1 MYNLAGRGAVL
12 TLMDFLRPDP
22 DPRLPSPSFMS
33 LKPERLSN
41 KYRAEI
47 NIKLFI
53 TGNCIGQLSETKYK
67 LVKPKNRHGRK
78 LN

>member
-1 MYNLAGRGAVL
+1 
-12 TLMDFLRPDP
+12 MDSLRPDP

-33 LKPERLSN
+33 LNPERLSN
-41 KYRAEI
+41 KYREEI
-47 NIKLFI
+47 YIKLFI

-67 LVKPKNRHGRK
+67 LVKPSNRHGRHGRK